1 MFANRSKSILK
12 KFEDKDIIR
21 VFVGANFFGQESLKL
36 RQVRGNGVLV
46 LTSKELYFEMWI
58 PKRVFRIP
66 LYSII
71 DFEET
76 KWHLRKTKNR
86 PLLKIIFTNQKG
98 ETDSA
103 AWIVRDLDLW
113 VNDILG
119 QMKKKK

>member
-12 KFEDKDIIR
+12 KFGDKDIIR

-113 VNDILG
+113 VNDILS